1 MSRNNRAGLCL
12 FIFAALLASARP
24 ASTQSNLFFFGIDE
38 YGVGEIPDGTYAAVS
53 ASYDFA
59 VGIRTDGTLAAWGSD
74 PGGTGVLNCPSGTFS
89 AVATGEWGGWA
100 VGLKTDGTLV
110 SWGDD
115 RYGQLSVP
123 GGTFTAV
130 TTMEGDGLGL
140 RSDGSVVEWG
150 SYGGVTSPTGTFTAI
165 SGPVGL
171 KADGSVQ
178 EYYGPTAPAGTFTSV
193 SSGLDGELGIRSDGT
208 VTCWGGSDQE
218 DPPSGTFIAVASGY
232 GLDAGIRSDGTLAVW
247 NIGQTPPVIPGTYSS
262 VSASYEYLLAI
273 QAVPEPSSLLALLFG
288 VAGLGGIALHRRG

>member
-1 MSRNNRAGLCL
+1 MSRNNRMAMCL

-53 ASYDFA
+53 AGYDFA

-89 AVATGEWGGWA
+89 AVAASGSWA
-100 VGLKTDGTLV
+100 VGLRADGTLAA
-110 SWGDD
+110 WGDD
-115 RYGQLSVP
+115 SYGEMDVP
-123 GGTFTAV
+123 AGTFTEVSAQ
-130 TTMEGDGLGL
+130 GFFGSAL
-140 RSDGSVVEWG
+140 RSDGTVAVWG
-150 SYGGVTSPTGTFTAI
+150 YGGSLSPPNGTFCAISGYVGVKADGSVEDFWDDYAPTGTFTA
-165 SGPVGL
+165 
-171 KADGSVQ
+171 
-178 EYYGPTAPAGTFTSV
+178 V

-218 DPPSGTFIAVASGY
+218 YPPSGTFKAVASGY